1 MLMRCREKQLMSI
14 FAPPM
19 TVTILPVLNLP
30 LVFFILFFT
39 FYIYFTLKR
48 VEDTKSE
55 IYKKLKA
62 LFQKI
67 FITYYNEYIMQDNLA
82 QIPGRIKELREIL
95 EISAIDMARDI
106 GISLETYLKY
116 ESGELDIPISAL
128 YKISAEFQVDA
139 TVLLTGED
147 PRMDTASVCRRGKG
161 VRVERYPGYEFS
173 SLAYNFKGRTIE
185 PLLVYLDPSKEAA
198 APVAHSGQEFN
209 YVVSGKVKVT
219 VGRQEYTLETGDS
232 IYFDAGLPHRQAAE
246 EGPAQFITI
255 IQER

>member
-1 MLMRCREKQLMSI
+1 
-14 FAPPM
+14 
-19 TVTILPVLNLP
+19 
-30 LVFFILFFT
+30 
-39 FYIYFTLKR
+39 
-48 VEDTKSE
+48 
-55 IYKKLKA
+55 
-62 LFQKI
+62 
-67 FITYYNEYIMQDNLA
+67 MQENLA

-106 GISLETYLKY
+106 DIPLETYLGY
-116 ESGELDIPISAL
+116 EAGEMDIPISVL
-128 YKISAEFQVDA
+128 YKIAAQLGVDA

-185 PLLVYLDPSKEAA
+185 PLQVYLDPSKKAA
-198 APVAHSGQEFN
+198 APVTHSGQEFN
-209 YVVSGKVKVT
+209 YVIEGKVKVT
-219 VGRQEYTLETGDS
+219 VGRREYILESGDS
-232 IYFDAGLPHRQAAE
+232 IYFDAGLPHGQAAM